1 MKIGIIGAG
10 KVGSGLG
17 KLWAAQGHQILFSY
31 SRDFQK
37 LTSLA
42 ETVGAHACAG
52 TPSEAVAFGEIV
64 VLTVPWG
71 AVADALAQAGSLAG
85 KVLFTTVNPLKPDYS
100 GLAIGTTTSA
110 GEWIAEHSPGAKVV
124 ESLVVNE
131 ELLHTGSR
139 QFGDDIP
146 TVFYCG
152 DDPDS
157 KATIAQLLSEIGL
170 EPIDAGGLTVARLLE
185 PAGFLIAR
193 SGYSLGYGP
202 NVALKLLRR

>member
-1 MKIGIIGAG
+1 MKIGIVGAG

-17 KLWAAQGHQILFSY
+17 KLWAAQGHQICLSY
-31 SRDFQK
+31 SRDFKK
-37 LTSLA
+37 LTALA
-42 ETVGAHACAG
+42 EAIGDHASAG
-52 TPSEAVAFGEIV
+52 TPREAVAFGEVV

-71 AVADALAQAGSLAG
+71 AVTDALAQAGSLAG

-110 GEWIAEHSPGAKVV
+110 GEWIAEQAPGAKVV

-131 ELLHTGSR
+131 ELLHATSR

-152 DDPDS
+152 DDADA
-157 KATIAQLLSEIGL
+157 KATIAQLLTEIGL
-170 EPIDAGGLTVARLLE
+170 EPIDAGALSSARLLE